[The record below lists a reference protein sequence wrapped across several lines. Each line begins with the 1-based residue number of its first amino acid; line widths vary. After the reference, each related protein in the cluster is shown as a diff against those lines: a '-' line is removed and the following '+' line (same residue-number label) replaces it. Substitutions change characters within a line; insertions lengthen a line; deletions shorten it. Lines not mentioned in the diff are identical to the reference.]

1 MFSLNHR
8 ASFRH
13 RSVLSINRRLTIL
26 VLGLWAAIIISSPAF
41 AQSVTGNISGSVT
54 DPNGAVVAG
63 ASVTLVNDQTKDKR
77 DQVTND
83 SGRFNFASVQ
93 PGVYTLRIEHA
104 GFETLLRTK
113 VVLSANEGLALGD
126 IALKTG
132 QVSET
137 VTVQS
142 EGQIVEKESSD
153 LTARLTSDQ
162 ISLIS
167 TKGRDITSLLR
178 LIPGT
183 SNNDDIEA
191 VGEGFGTDLPN
202 FSGQRGRSAV
212 ATIDGLFAGEPSGS
226 NKVSMTINQDAVAEV
241 KVLRNNYA
249 AEYGNNGGAIINIVS
264 RGGGKDYRGSVYY
277 FVRNESLNAN
287 NFFNNKAGLVRP
299 VYRHKIPGF
308 NIGGPLPLPRFGEG
322 GPGLMRNKAFF
333 FFSFEKP
340 HTITPTD
347 PVTVTVPTA
356 LERQGNFSLS
366 KNSSGVTPSVIDP
379 LTGLQFPGNIISPA
393 GSPGCGV
400 TISCINPSMQNLLN
414 YFPLPNSPT
423 AAIPGRYINQKS
435 VDVPKRSPVIRFD
448 LKPTNKDSIY
458 WKAQWWTSDNQGL
471 GTSGWP
477 NGSGGVDRWGI
488 SSHYLYKD
496 NGWSANWVRILS
508 SRIVNEFNFGMR
520 HDSEGF
526 VPSTGVAEGLTRS
539 ALKFTA
545 PQLFP
550 ANNKLNLVP
559 TVTGW
564 SSATSNPANINWLD
578 RWGETGNDYVKPS
591 FADNVSVT
599 HGNHSLKFG
608 AYFERLQNAE
618 APGGGKWSGGL
629 DFGNSTSNG
638 FTVSTPTALG
648 TGNTNFSYANALLGN
663 FNSYTE
669 SKARNFTNSELD
681 LFQWYAQDEWK
692 INRKLTLN
700 YGMRWSAHTPFFQ
713 RDGQGSI
720 FDPARFDP
728 AKAPL
733 LYVAYCKGQT
743 NGIPAFGTSCA
754 TANQAAVDPRVI
766 ANGAVPTASQLKSR
780 FLVRTV
786 IDGTGD
792 PLNGIVVPT
801 DPAAFKGFRHTKPVD
816 WEPRLGL
823 AWDMFGKGK
832 TVLRLMGGV
841 YHNQRIGGG
850 TGGAGASSLGANPP
864 EQKTFTINN
873 GNIENIANLVALGAA
888 VSFPQTLRALEVHS
902 KTPTIYNFQIGVQ
915 QDIGFKTVMEVSYV
929 GSVARHLGEQRD
941 INPFPDTAKFVDC
954 TVAALFGVTCHPE
967 NRDPFSASSAKNSDF
982 LRPYR
987 GYASINRNT
996 WSGTSNYNG
1005 LQVQVNRRYTRGF
1018 QYGVAYTY
1026 SKTFDYA
1033 NDDTNDVNNGRPY
1046 KAFNYAPANFDQ
1058 THILTVNYIYDV
1070 PKLSRHWSNR
1080 WVRLLLD
1087 NYQISGTT
1095 SYVSGKP
1102 KDLSVSFTS
1111 GTATITAGQT
1121 CPPGSIQTSST
1132 LCTMITDFTGGSINA
1147 TPKVICDPM
1156 KGITGT
1162 DSSGMPYVINVGCF
1176 TNPTRLGDIG
1186 NMGRNFVRMPSI
1198 FNNDLAFF
1206 KNIRLGER
1214 REVQLRW
1221 EIYNI
1226 FNHTNFRDIDGS
1238 MTFALRTVANPDG
1251 TTGAVIRQ
1259 TRDTSFGSATSFGT
1273 PTSARSARVMQGSVR
1288 INF

>member
-8 ASFRH
+8 PSFRP
-13 RSVLSINRRLTIL
+13 RSVLSIGRSLASV
-26 VLGLWAAIIISSPAF
+26 VLGLWAAIMISSPAF

-77 DQVTND
+77 DQVTNE

-93 PGVYTLRIEHA
+93 PGVYSLKIEHQ

-113 VVLSANEGLALGD
+113 VVLSANEGLALGEL
-126 IALKTG
+126 ALKTG
-132 QVSET
+132 QVTET

-162 ISLIS
+162 IGLIS

-299 VYRHKIPGF
+299 LYRHKIPGF

-322 GPGLMRNKAFF
+322 GPSLTRNKAFF

-379 LTGLQFPGNIISPA
+379 LTGLQFPGNIIPAA

-414 YFPLPNSPT
+414 YFPLPNSAT

-448 LKPTNKDSIY
+448 LK
-458 WKAQWWTSDNQGL
+458 
-471 GTSGWP
+471 
-477 NGSGGVDRWGI
+477 
-488 SSHYLYKD
+488 
-496 NGWSANWVRILS
+496 
-508 SRIVNEFNFGMR
+508 
-520 HDSEGF
+520 
-526 VPSTGVAEGLTRS
+526 
-539 ALKFTA
+539 
-545 PQLFP
+545 P

-663 FNSYTE
+663 FNTYTE

-681 LFQWYAQDEWK
+681 LFQWYAQDE
-692 INRKLTLN
+692 
-700 YGMRWSAHTPFFQ
+700 
-713 RDGQGSI
+713 
-720 FDPARFDP
+720 
-728 AKAPL
+728 
-733 LYVAYCKGQT
+733 
-743 NGIPAFGTSCA
+743 
-754 TANQAAVDPRVI
+754 
-766 ANGAVPTASQLKSR
+766 
-780 FLVRTV
+780 
-786 IDGTGD
+786 
-792 PLNGIVVPT
+792 
-801 DPAAFKGFRHTKPVD
+801 
-816 WEPRLGL
+816 
-823 AWDMFGKGK
+823 
-832 TVLRLMGGV
+832 
-841 YHNQRIGGG
+841 
-850 TGGAGASSLGANPP
+850 
-864 EQKTFTINN
+864 
-873 GNIENIANLVALGAA
+873 
-888 VSFPQTLRALEVHS
+888 
-902 KTPTIYNFQIGVQ
+902 
-915 QDIGFKTVMEVSYV
+915 
-929 GSVARHLGEQRD
+929 
-941 INPFPDTAKFVDC
+941 
-954 TVAALFGVTCHPE
+954 
-967 NRDPFSASSAKNSDF
+967 
-982 LRPYR
+982 
-987 GYASINRNT
+987 
-996 WSGTSNYNG
+996 
-1005 LQVQVNRRYTRGF
+1005 
-1018 QYGVAYTY
+1018 
-1026 SKTFDYA
+1026 
-1033 NDDTNDVNNGRPY
+1033 
-1046 KAFNYAPANFDQ
+1046 
-1058 THILTVNYIYDV
+1058 
-1070 PKLSRHWSNR
+1070 
-1080 WVRLLLD
+1080 
-1087 NYQISGTT
+1087 
-1095 SYVSGKP
+1095 
-1102 KDLSVSFTS
+1102 
-1111 GTATITAGQT
+1111 
-1121 CPPGSIQTSST
+1121 
-1132 LCTMITDFTGGSINA
+1132 
-1147 TPKVICDPM
+1147 
-1156 KGITGT
+1156 
-1162 DSSGMPYVINVGCF
+1162 
-1176 TNPTRLGDIG
+1176 
-1186 NMGRNFVRMPSI
+1186 
-1198 FNNDLAFF
+1198 
-1206 KNIRLGER
+1206 
-1214 REVQLRW
+1214 
-1221 EIYNI
+1221 
-1226 FNHTNFRDIDGS
+1226 
-1238 MTFALRTVANPDG
+1238 
-1251 TTGAVIRQ
+1251 
-1259 TRDTSFGSATSFGT
+1259 
-1273 PTSARSARVMQGSVR
+1273 
-1288 INF
+1288 